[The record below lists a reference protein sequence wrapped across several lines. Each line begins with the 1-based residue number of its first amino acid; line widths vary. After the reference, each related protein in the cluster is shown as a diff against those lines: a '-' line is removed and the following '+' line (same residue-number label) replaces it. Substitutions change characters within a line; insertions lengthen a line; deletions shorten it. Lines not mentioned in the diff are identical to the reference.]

1 MPKISELSLDRVDT
15 MIKECD
21 ALIAKNADLT
31 NRTQDYLNQ
40 LKCFSGALYGARSE
54 LAQCRAELSDSE

>member
-1 MPKISELSLDRVDT
+1 MAQKGMTLDRLDT
-15 MIKECD
+15 MMKECD

-31 NRTQDYLNQ
+31 QRTQEYLNQ

-54 LAQCRAELSDSE
+54 LAQQRADLLG

>member
-1 MPKISELSLDRVDT
+1 MPDSDFSLDRVDT

-31 NRTQDYLNQ
+31 QRTQEYLNQ
-40 LKCFSGALYGARSE
+40 LKCFSGSLYGARSE
-54 LAQCRAELSDSE
+54 LAKYRAELVG

>member
-1 MPKISELSLDRVDT
+1 MPSPEFTLDRVDT

-31 NRTQDYLNQ
+31 ERTQDYLNQ

-54 LAQCRAELSDSE
+54 LTKID